1 MQYNQ
6 EINQLRIRLNRFRTI
21 VPVLIC
27 ALHSSII
34 LIIFGANIPDY
45 IIFLSILTIALV
57 IIQTNK
63 LLSRIFSREIE
74 LLTSELLSAGLSDSS
89 DETNNPSDISN
100 KPSNYSNKQHLR
112 IRGSDQKGPAFG
124 DKTSNF
130 STAKSRIDAFEN
142 KQYDD
147 IESII
152 TETEAMVGMA
162 DKQYAK
168 DAAKQWTDSE
178 NTDPDLIEAGV
189 DNLGELIKTGW
200 FDKNSKDG
208 AVSDLYKED

>member
-27 ALHSSII
+27 ALHSCII

-89 DETNNPSDISN
+89 DKTNNPSDISN

-112 IRGSDQKGPAFG
+112 NRGSDEKGPAFG